1 MNSIC
6 ALSQGTGE
14 EMTVTCCLG
23 NADVWP
29 GILGMCSD
37 HRGLFLQSLPLL
49 PIPAMVLWTP
59 RHDSQAQ
66 KRNLSLLFSNALR
79 ADFITTKLYLCIR
92 MCPVQCEVSDANLSS
107 AIP

>member
-23 NADVWP
+23 SADGWP

-37 HRGLFLQSLPLL
+37 DQGLFLQPLLLL
-49 PIPAMVLWTP
+49 PIPGLVLWTP

-66 KRNLSLLFSNALR
+66 KRNQSLPFSNALS
-79 ADFITTKLYLCIR
+79 ANFLTTELCLCIR
-92 MCPVQCEVSDANLSS
+92 M
-107 AIP
+107 

>member
-23 NADVWP
+23 NADGRP

-37 HRGLFLQSLPLL
+37 DQGLLLLPLPLL
-49 PIPAMVLWTP
+49 PILGMVLWTP
-59 RHDSQAQ
+59 RHNSQAP
-66 KRNLSLLFSNALR
+66 KSNRSLLFSPSRCFFNNNQALYVYAHVTGSMR
-79 ADFITTKLYLCIR
+79 GI
-92 MCPVQCEVSDANLSS
+92 
-107 AIP
+107 